1 MSKTRGFSH
10 RETHRH
16 IIQFPHKKSNTSHP
30 SKLPSVS
37 ATKTSLICFSDF
49 FLRTSK
55 ENYQNPFHVTSQTKL
70 SIPLSLS
77 LSLKFL
83 FLGKMATCNVYTI
96 QSLNSSTCSI
106 STSTNTQLGFHQ
118 KQLLF
123 YTTSNTTTMRG
134 CSGGGGNSITCSADG
149 KTVVIGLAADSGCG
163 KSTFMRRLTS
173 VFGGGAEPPKG
184 GNPDSNTLISDM
196 TTVIC
201 LDDYHSLDRTG
212 RKKKGVT
219 ALDPRANDFDLMYEQ
234 VKSLK
239 DGIAV
244 DKPIYNHV
252 TGLLD
257 PPELIK
263 PPKILVIEGLHPM
276 YDERVRDILDFS
288 IYLDISN
295 EVKFAWKIQRD
306 MAERGHSLESIKASI
321 GARKPDFDAYIA
333 SPKGNKH
340 DPGQIREQ
348 HINTN
353 KNAQVFN
360 VFLCVADPQ
369 KQYADAVIEVLP
381 TQLIPDDN
389 EGKVLRVRLI
399 MKEGVEHFT
408 PVYLFDEGST
418 ISWIPCGRK
427 LTCSYPGIKFF
438 YGPDAYFSHEV
449 SVLEMDGQFD
459 RLDELIYV
467 ESHLSSISTKFYGE
481 VTQQMLK
488 HADFPGSNNGTGLFQ
503 TIIGMKI
510 RDLYEQ
516 IVATKAAAPSKA
528 KKF

>member
-1 MSKTRGFSH
+1 MKAPFVSLPRVDIPTDGEFVHAAALVSQPALFPRGLMDQH
-10 RETHRH
+10 PVGPAMVHPAKLMKNPWH
-16 IIQFPHKKSNTSHP
+16 ICSNTADSLNLE
-30 SKLPSVS
+30 SS
-37 ATKTSLICFSDF
+37 AWHIFLIYLSLIGQLHPLVSLQLSFYAFS
-49 FLRTSK
+49 LAKK
-55 ENYQNPFHVTSQTKL
+55 EEMASCTVHTVP
-70 SIPLSLS
+70 SLHS
-77 LSLKFL
+77 
-83 FLGKMATCNVYTI
+83 
-96 QSLNSSTCSI
+96 CSI
-106 STSTNTQLGFHQ
+106 SRPAAKTYNFGFSQRHHQ
-118 KQLLF
+118 F
-123 YTTSNTTTMRG
+123 IFFH
-134 CSGGGGNSITCSADG
+134 SGRKSAFVCSAE

-173 VFGGGAEPPKG
+173 VFGGAAEPPKG
-184 GNPDSNTLISDM
+184 GNPDSNTLISDT

-212 RKKKGVT
+212 RKEKGVT
-219 ALDPRANDFDLMYEQ
+219 ALDPRANNFDLMYEQ
-234 VKSLK
+234 VKAIK
-239 DGIAV
+239 DGVAV
-244 DKPIYNHV
+244 EKPIYNHV

-276 YDERVRDILDFS
+276 YDSRVRDLLDFS

-321 GARKPDFDAYIA
+321 EARKPDFDAYI
-333 SPKGNKH
+333 
-340 DPGQIREQ
+340 
-348 HINTN
+348 
-353 KNAQVFN
+353 
-360 VFLCVADPQ
+360 DPQ

-399 MKEGVEHFT
+399 MKEGVKHFA

-427 LTCSYPGIKFF
+427 LTCSYPGINFF
-438 YGPDAYFSHEV
+438 YSPETYFSNEV
-449 SVLEMDGQFD
+449 SMLEMDGQFE

-467 ESHLSSISTKFYGE
+467 ESHLSNLSTKFYGE

-488 HADFPGSNNGTGLFQ
+488 HSDFPGSNNGTGLFQ
-503 TIIGMKI
+503 TIVGLKI

-516 IVATKAAAPSKA
+516 IVAERAAASVAAA
-528 KKF
+528 KL